1 MFSALSQGSPIYL
14 LDKTSTPDY
23 KVGEIVGVSYPKMNP
38 YNVGPQ
44 NTVDLKVK
52 IDGEVQEFNSIPS
65 INTVVSYNGGKI
77 IISES
82 KQGIQTEVENILQNS
97 KQILNS
103 IDTYKQNVIDCENIL
118 KQLNPQFA
126 IDKER
131 DERLSSLENRFDGFE
146 SKLDKI
152 FNLVQK

>member
-52 IDGEVQEFNSIPS
+52 IDGEIQEFNSIPS
-65 INTVVSYNGGKI
+65 INSVVSYNSGKI

-97 KQILNS
+97 KQILNN

>member
-1 MFSALSQGSPIYL
+1 
-14 LDKTSTPDY
+14 
-23 KVGEIVGVSYPKMNP
+23 MNP

-52 IDGEVQEFNSIPS
+52 IDGETQEFNSIPS
-65 INTVVSYNGGKI
+65 INSVVSYNSGKV
-77 IISES
+77 IISET
-82 KQGIQTEVENILQNS
+82 KQGIQNEVENILQNS
-97 KQILNS
+97 KQILNN
-103 IDTYKQNVIDCENIL
+103 IEVYKKNVEDCEEIL

-131 DERLSSLENRFDGFE
+131 DERLSNLENRFDGFE